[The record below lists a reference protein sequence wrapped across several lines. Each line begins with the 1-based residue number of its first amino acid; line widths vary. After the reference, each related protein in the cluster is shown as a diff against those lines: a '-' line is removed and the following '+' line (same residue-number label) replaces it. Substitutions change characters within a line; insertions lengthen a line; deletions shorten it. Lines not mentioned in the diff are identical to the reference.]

1 MYAQW
6 LNDLFDRDYDNVM
19 NRVIEYV
26 SYDGGGNYSG
36 DANNTDDDDDDNNE
50 NDDDKK
56 GEPFWLREYDRR
68 KLVLC
73 IVKALAMYYNNY
85 IYKKNLYGFL
95 QDMNVMFERNFT

>member
-56 GEPFWLREYDRR
+56 GEPF
-68 KLVLC
+68 
-73 IVKALAMYYNNY
+73 
-85 IYKKNLYGFL
+85 
-95 QDMNVMFERNFT
+95 